1 VRILF
6 FIISFFQVF
15 SLFAANNDS
24 LIATKYWNYRVNLHR
39 DFVAIGEGKG
49 RSICAAGRV
58 VDGKRMSLYYGDN
71 ITYHGWYVGML
82 ATEYAL
88 LKRQNLTTEFTLL
101 ELYYALKA
109 VDRLDSVAETL
120 FKDQSGNYGK
130 ASLNGFFVRD
140 DVDQDQKKLFP
151 GIDYVYSDY
160 LLGLSTPDRL
170 QSDNEMSQDQAI
182 HLLLGLR
189 LVQHFVDE
197 NAAIKNIKIREFA
210 INQGLRII
218 KWIGKDKWIVKN
230 PVTQNPVYR
239 GPDARLFSY
248 AFYKVAQQFS
258 NGHLH
263 ADFPHYTSSSPLGW
277 GLLQTGFVPVHF
289 NRAMIMILA
298 TAGNSW
304 INAGITNYCLS
315 WYDVLWQKQVF
326 PLIHAEL
333 NNVKT
338 IHSTRISRVKIQK
351 LLLEADSGGIFTLG
365 NYGWNTSN
373 RWLASHYKYKTYD
386 GFHAQRQNTG
396 LDFMILCNLYFLR
409 FGQDIPENYIP
420 HHHFVEVFNQRLKN

>member
-1 VRILF
+1 MRILF
-6 FIISFFQVF
+6 FLFIFFQVF
-15 SLFAANNDS
+15 PLFAANNDS
-24 LIATKYWNYRVNLHR
+24 LISTKYWNYRVNLHR
-39 DFVAIGEGKG
+39 DFVAVGEGKG

-82 ATEYAL
+82 ATEYAM
-88 LKRQNLTTEFTLL
+88 LKRHHKSTEFTLL
-101 ELYYALKA
+101 ELYFALKA
-109 VDRLDSVAETL
+109 VDRLDSVAET
-120 FKDQSGNYGK
+120 FYKDDAGNYGK

-140 DVDQDQKKLFP
+140 DVDQEQKKLFP
-151 GIDYVYSDY
+151 GIDFIYSDY
-160 LLGLSTPDRL
+160 LLGLSTPERL

-197 NAAIKNIKIREFA
+197 NANVKNTNIRQLA
-210 INQGLRII
+210 INQGLRILI
-218 KWIGKDKWIVKN
+218 WIGRDKWIVKN
-230 PVTQNPVYR
+230 PVTLSPVYR

-248 AFYKVAQQFS
+248 AFYKIALQFAEGKMNS
-258 NGHLH
+258 
-263 ADFPHYTSSSPLGW
+263 DFPRYTAASPLGW

-304 INAGITNYCLS
+304 INKGITNYSLS

-333 NNVKT
+333 NDVKT
-338 IHSTRISRVKIQK
+338 IHSTRISKMKIQK
-351 LLLEADSGGIFTLG
+351 LLSESDSSGIFTLG
-365 NYGWNTSN
+365 PYGWNTSN

-409 FGQDIPENYIP
+409 FGKEIPQNYLPNQQFI
-420 HHHFVEVFNQRLKN
+420 EVFTQRLEN